1 MQVSAPLVAQRPP
14 WLRVSQ
20 RIAGVCENYC
30 PILCRRLVG
39 PHPSS
44 VGVPHIGVNAL
55 LSAGAAITVRGGATP
70 IISPTKK
77 ALFSSFQGVAKDDV
91 TTPLMRIFDKQASLS
106 IYTVCIASLAF
117 SFPFTSYRLL
127 VTRALACSL
136 NASFSP
142 LPAGALP
149 IASLLSV
156 GWLRH

>member
-55 LSAGAAITVRGGATP
+55 LSAGAAITVRGGATRP
-70 IISPTKK
+70 GVSQNKAKGDKRMNFLAYRVTNKPQSSGVYLIS
-77 ALFSSFQGVAKDDV
+77 
-91 TTPLMRIFDKQASLS
+91 
-106 IYTVCIASLAF
+106 
-117 SFPFTSYRLL
+117 
-127 VTRALACSL
+127 AC
-136 NASFSP
+136 
-142 LPAGALP
+142 G
-149 IASLLSV
+149 
-156 GWLRH
+156 

>member
-55 LSAGAAITVRGGATP
+55 LSAGAAITVRGGA
-70 IISPTKK
+70 
-77 ALFSSFQGVAKDDV
+77 
-91 TTPLMRIFDKQASLS
+91 
-106 IYTVCIASLAF
+106 
-117 SFPFTSYRLL
+117 
-127 VTRALACSL
+127 
-136 NASFSP
+136 P
-142 LPAGALP
+142 LPPLP
-149 IASLLSV
+149 ESKRQYEGTRSPGSGLHLAIEPQGS
-156 GWLRH
+156 